1 MVLYFFRKYV
11 RQVCILHVWVKEWK
25 SIGFRLFW
33 PKKPIVKFNG
43 AILFIVIITLC
54 GQYRCYLYI
63 HLLMSVSS
71 DQTTYH
77 SSLCMWGG
85 NAGTHWKLLRRVV
98 SLDKNYIIIIII
110 KNRNFCWTSDCKH
123 LYLQYWWILQLKC
136 LGGLTIWS
144 STCS

>member
-1 MVLYFFRKYV
+1 MQCQKQIAVCYKVKTQRRSWMVLYFFWKYE

-25 SIGFRLFW
+25 SIGFGLFW

-77 SSLCMWGG
+77 SSLLLNIRLRAFVLAILVNTSAEMPWGSY
-85 NAGTHWKLLRRVV
+85 NMKQ
-98 SLDKNYIIIIII
+98 
-110 KNRNFCWTSDCKH
+110 
-123 LYLQYWWILQLKC
+123 YLHIA
-136 LGGLTIWS
+136 S
-144 STCS
+144 SQCRGMTEFST